1 MYLRTI
7 GVAVLLACVAQW
19 STSARAADKEDKV
32 DTHVYELRTY
42 YTVPGRLPALH
53 KRFREHT
60 NKLLEKHGMKLVG
73 FWVPEGKA
81 GENTLIYIVEHPSRE
96 AADKNWK
103 AFGQDADWQ
112 KAKADSEKDGKI
124 VDKVERVFMSP
135 TDYSKLK

>member
-1 MYLRTI
+1 MFIRLL
-7 GVAVLLACVAQW
+7 GFAVLAGFVVVGASSQ
-19 STSARAADKEDKV
+19 AADKEDKV

-42 YTVPGRLPALH
+42 YTVEGRLPALH

-60 NKLLEKHGMKLVG
+60 CKLLEKHGMKLIG

-81 GENTLIYIVEHPSRE
+81 GENTLIYIVEHPSRA

-103 AFGQDADWQ
+103 AFGQDPDWQ